1 MLNANSRQNSNSFV
15 TVTMRTLLLFNL
27 TKSKS
32 QNAIYLSLNSICNW
46 GKKTTHV
53 SMIYVR
59 QKHVLYVFVYVYP
72 YVYVLLRTNF
82 NILVMLLFLII
93 YMYHEKIWIPQTNVI
108 LNKLWN
114 ISTVFQYPFLK
125 TLLNPFSKI
134 LLNTIQILKL
144 NCFEFILYIWRN
156 SKQAHIS
163 HTPLLLDNDTNKEWQ
178 GKH

>member
-1 MLNANSRQNSNSFV
+1 MQFI
-15 TVTMRTLLLFNL
+15 FPL
-27 TKSKS
+27 TRF
-32 QNAIYLSLNSICNW
+32 AT
-46 GKKTTHV
+46 GKKPTHV
-53 SMIYVR
+53 SMISVR
-59 QKHVLYVFVYVYP
+59 QEHVHVLYVFVYVYS
-72 YVYVLLRTNF
+72 YMYVLVRTNF

-93 YMYHEKIWIPQTNVI
+93 YMYHEKIWIPQTNVT

-114 ISTVFQYPFLK
+114 ISTVYQYPFLK
-125 TLLNPFSKI
+125 TLLNSFSKI

-144 NCFEFILYIWRN
+144 NCFEFILYIWGN